1 MRKVLTGV
9 LGLFFCATL
18 LFGQGAA
25 LGTISG
31 RVTDPSDSPI
41 PGATVSVSNLLTGA
55 KYSAGTSADGFY
67 SVRFLQPGDYKL
79 EVSHPGFQKAVQPKV
94 AVVAASNPTVNLKLV
109 LGSVAEAVTVTDEV
123 GLVEF
128 ENADRGGEIDNI
140 RTQYTPTVQRT
151 VMSIL
156 PSAPGVVVAGNDR
169 GMTPSGN
176 SGASGFMLSGG
187 QERTN
192 EMLLDG
198 VPNRTSYGG
207 HNFGVIPTQESTA
220 EVKVIT
226 NAFSAEYGNTT
237 GGVINVTTKSGTNE
251 YHGELYTFFRNTA
264 LNANHYERNRV
275 PRKPDGTEAAPR
287 LRLVYNTYGGIV
299 TGRILRDKL
308 FGTFKYQVSQ
318 SNDMKSFVGY
328 VPTQKERDGDFN
340 STFYMKSGVATP
352 VVIYDPFTTKQDPVT
367 KKYVRTPIA
376 GNVIPSSR
384 ISPVAKAF
392 WKYIPLPNAATG
404 ALVKATNYMAASGGK
419 ATKEYVEFMPRL
431 DWNVSERTKLMFR
444 HIRTDYKEFPVEYY
458 ATAAE
463 VNTGYPFIRAN
474 HNAVFDWTQTLSPT
488 SVLNFRLGMERY
500 VTGQLE
506 TPRMSAE
513 PKDLGFSTNYQ
524 SQAAKAFPVFR
535 MGGGNIG
542 GSDMFMG
549 GGSPAGS
556 YAPDQVNNMDL
567 TWSKNLGKHNL
578 KVGGQI
584 RLERIYFFN
593 GGYDAGY
600 FSFGRGDTNGPD
612 PDVQTVGSG
621 DETASFLFGVGSG
634 TLDLNASASRQ
645 ILYNALY
652 VQDDIK
658 LTPKLTLNVG
668 LRWDR
673 TGGLTDRY
681 NAMTGTFDPNAAS
694 PLAAQVKAAAGS
706 QYCPACAALKGGLT
720 FPGVN
725 GMPRN
730 VYAPGNKDI
739 GPRIAAAYALD
750 SKTAIRAGWG
760 MFYGPIYY
768 DPGQTGFSQSTPWVT
783 YDANRVPLNLLD
795 NPFPTGIIA
804 PVGAGKGLAT
814 NIGTSVSYVD
824 PDTRTPRARQFS
836 FELQREVFW
845 GMRVSAGYVNNI
857 VTRLPVTRSI
867 NSLTEQQFTQGAAFL
882 NTKYANPF
890 AGLVPGYS
898 LNQSTIANSSLI
910 TPYPQ
915 FTGVSVASVPIG
927 SSRYDALQLYVVKR
941 MTQGISFS
949 VAYTAS
955 KKLEKTSYQYAT
967 DPFLEKRL
975 SPLDFPQLLVPN
987 FAVELPF
994 GKGHWLF
1001 PNAPGWVDRIINGW
1015 QANGII
1021 RIQSGKVVQMAANAI
1036 PTGVDPNAVPGG
1048 QRIDQWINPAAFI
1061 NNTDTYRIRRWPI
1074 VLPSLRHPPIH
1085 RFDLGAV
1092 KRTRIAERFMF
1103 VIEVQATNAMNTA
1116 EWYDSLNNSTPTS
1129 STFGQIGTVKGLT
1142 NYPRQIILSGKLS
1155 F

>member
-1 MRKVLTGV
+1 MKQFFTAAIL
-9 LGLFFCATL
+9 LFFCAAI

-41 PGATVSVSNLLTGA
+41 PGATITVTNLLTGA
-55 KYSAGTSADGFY
+55 KYSAGTSAEGFY
-67 SVRFLQPGDYKL
+67 NVRFLQPGNYSV
-79 EVSHPGFQKAVQPKV
+79 EVVHQGFQKAIQPNV
-94 AVVAASNPTVNLKLV
+94 TVVAASNPTVNLKLA
-109 LGSVAEAVTVTDEV
+109 LGSVAETVTVSDRV
-123 GLVEF
+123 SIVEF
-128 ENADRGGEIDNI
+128 ENADRGGEIDTI
-140 RTQYTPTVQRT
+140 RSLYTPTVQRT
-151 VMSIL
+151 VSSIL
-156 PSAPGVVVAGNDR
+156 PSVPGVVVAGNDR

-192 EMLLDG
+192 EMILDG

-207 HNFGVIPTQESTA
+207 HNFGIIPTQESTA

-275 PRKPDGTEAAPR
+275 PRNAAGTEAAPR

-308 FGTFKYQVSQ
+308 FGTFKYHVSQ

-328 VPTQKERDGDFN
+328 VPTQKERDGDLT
-340 STFYMKSGVATP
+340 STFYMKSGVPTQ
-352 VVIYDPFTTKQDPVT
+352 VVIYDPWTTKQDPAT
-367 KKYVRTPIA
+367 GKYVRTPIA

-384 ISPVAKAF
+384 INPVAKAF

-404 ALVKATNYMAASGGK
+404 ALVKATNYLAASGSK
-419 ATKEYVEFMPRL
+419 ANKEYIEWMPRV
-431 DWNVSERTKLMFR
+431 DWNVSEKTKLMFR

-463 VNTGYPFIRAN
+463 VNGGYPFIRAN

-506 TPRMSAE
+506 LPRLEVE
-513 PKDLGFSTNYQ
+513 PKELGFSTTFQ

-535 MGGGNIG
+535 MGGSNIG

-549 GGSPAGS
+549 GGVPAGS

-584 RLERIYFFN
+584 RLERIYFASAGN
-593 GGYDAGY
+593 DAGS
-600 FSFGRGDTNGPD
+600 FSFGRGQTNGPD
-612 PDVQTVGSG
+612 PDVQTVGAG
-621 DETASFLFGVGSG
+621 DETASFLFGVGGGSI
-634 TLDLNASASRQ
+634 DRNASASRQ
-645 ILYNALY
+645 SIYSAIY
-652 VQDDIK
+652 AQDDIK
-658 LTPKLTLNVG
+658 VTQKLTVNVG

-681 NAMTGTFDPNAAS
+681 DAMTGTFDPTATS
-694 PLAAQVKAAAGS
+694 PLAAQVKAAAGA

-720 FPGVN
+720 FPGVS

-730 VYAPGNKDI
+730 VYAPGNKDF
-739 GPRIAAAYALD
+739 GPRIAVAYALD
-750 SKTAIRAGWG
+750 NKTAIRAGWG

-768 DPGQTGFSQSTPWVT
+768 DPGQAGFSQSTTWVT
-783 YDANRVPLNLLD
+783 YDANRLPLNLLD
-795 NPFPTGIIA
+795 NPFPAGIIQ
-804 PVGAGKGLAT
+804 PVGARNGLAT

-824 PDTRTPRARQFS
+824 PNTRTPRARQFS
-836 FELQREVFW
+836 FEIQREVFW
-845 GMRVSAGYVNNI
+845 KMRVSVGYVNNI
-857 VTRLPVTRSI
+857 VSRLPVTRSLD
-867 NSLTEQQFTQGAAFL
+867 SLTEQQFTQGASYL

-910 TPYPQ
+910 VPYPQ
-915 FTGVSVASVPIG
+915 FTGVSASSVPIG
-927 SSRYDALQLYVVKR
+927 WSRYDALQLYVVKR
-941 MTQGISFS
+941 MTRGISFS
-949 VAYTAS
+949 LAYTAS
-955 KKLEKTSYQYAT
+955 KKMEKTGYQWAT

-1001 PNAPGWVDRIINGW
+1001 PNAPGWVDRLINGW

-1021 RIQSGKVVQMAANAI
+1021 RIQSGKVVEMATNAI
-1036 PTGVDPNAVPGG
+1036 PTGADPNAVPGG
-1048 QRIDQWINPAAFI
+1048 QRLDQWINPAAFVAQT
-1061 NNTDTYRIRRWPI
+1061 NAYQVRRWPY
-1074 VLPSLRHPPIH
+1074 VLSSLRNPPIH

-1092 KRTRIAERFMF
+1092 KKTRIAERFMF
-1103 VIEVQATNAMNTA
+1103 EIEVEATNAMNTP
-1116 EWYDSLNNSTPTS
+1116 EWYDSLNGSNPTS
-1129 STFGQIGTVKGLT
+1129 STFGQIGTVKALT
-1142 NYPRQIILSGKLS
+1142 NYPRQVILSGKLT

>member
-1 MRKVLTGV
+1 
-9 LGLFFCATL
+9 
-18 LFGQGAA
+18 
-25 LGTISG
+25 
-31 RVTDPSDSPI
+31 
-41 PGATVSVSNLLTGA
+41 LLTGA

-79 EVSHPGFQKAVQPKV
+79 EVVHPGFQKAVQPQV
-94 AVVAASNPTVNLKLV
+94 TVIAASNPTVNLRLT
-109 LGSVAEAVTVTDEV
+109 LGSVAEVVTVSDRV
-123 GLVEF
+123 SLVEF
-128 ENADRGGEIDNI
+128 ENADRGGEIDQI
-140 RTQYTPTVQRT
+140 RTLYTPTVQRT

-156 PSAPGVVVAGNDR
+156 PGAPGVVVAGNDR

-237 GGVINVTTKSGTNE
+237 GGVINVTTKAGTNQ

-264 LNANHYERNRV
+264 LNANHFERNRLGQ
-275 PRKPDGTEAAPR
+275 PRT
-287 LRLVYNTYGGIV
+287 RLVYNTYGGIV

-308 FGTFKYQVSQ
+308 FGTFKYHISQ
-318 SNDMKSFVGY
+318 SNDVKSFSGY
-328 VPTQKERDGDFN
+328 VPTQKQRDGDFT
-340 STFYMKSGVATP
+340 STYYLKSGTP
-352 VVIYDPFTTKQDPVT
+352 TQVTIYDPFTTQQDPVT
-367 KKYVRTPIA
+367 KKYIRTPIA
-376 GNVIPSSR
+376 GNVIPANR

-392 WKYIPLPNAATG
+392 WKYIPLPNTAG
-404 ALVKATNYMAASGGK
+404 SGLVVKTTNYVAMSGSLANK
-419 ATKEYVEFMPRL
+419 DYVEWMPRV
-431 DWNVSERTKLMFR
+431 DWNVSEKTKFMFR
-444 HIRTDYKEFPVEYY
+444 YIRTDYKEYPVEYY
-458 ATAAE
+458 GTAAE

-474 HNAVFDWTQTLSPT
+474 NNAVFDWTQTLSPS

-506 TPRMSAE
+506 TPRLGAT
-513 PKDLGFSTNYQ
+513 PADLGFSTTFQ
-524 SQAAKAFPVFR
+524 GQAAKAFPVFA
-535 MGGGNIG
+535 MGGTNIG
-542 GSDMFMG
+542 GSDTFMG
-549 GGSPAGS
+549 GGAPAGS

-578 KVGGQI
+578 KVGGQV

-612 PDVQTVGSG
+612 PDVQVLGAG

-634 TLDLNASASRQ
+634 RLDLNASASRQ
-645 ILYNALY
+645 MLYTAMY

-681 NAMTGTFDPNAAS
+681 DAMPGAFDPNAAS
-694 PLAAQVKAAAGS
+694 PLASAVKTAAGA
-706 QYCPACAALKGGLT
+706 QYCPACANLKGGLL
-720 FPGVN
+720 FPGV
-725 GMPRN
+725 GGQPRN
-730 VYAPGNKDI
+730 VYSPGNKDF
-739 GPRIAAAYALD
+739 GPRIAVAYALD
-750 SKTAIRAGWG
+750 NKTAIRAGWG

-783 YDANRVPLNLLD
+783 NDANRVPLNLLA
-795 NPFPTGIIA
+795 NPFPTGIIQ
-804 PVGAGKGLAT
+804 PVGAKNGLAT

-824 PDTRTPRARQFS
+824 PNTRTPRGRQFS
-836 FELQREVFW
+836 FEIQREVFW
-845 GMRVSAGYVNNI
+845 GLRASIAYVNNI
-857 VTRLPVTRSI
+857 VTRLPITRSL
-867 NSLTEQQFTQGAAFL
+867 NALTEQQFTQGASYL
-882 NTKYANPF
+882 NTKYTNPF
-890 AGLVPGYS
+890 AGLVPGFA
-898 LNQSTIANSSLI
+898 LNQPTIANSGLI
-910 TPYPQ
+910 VPYPQ
-915 FTGVSVASVPIG
+915 FTGVSATNVPIG
-927 SSRYDALQLYVVKR
+927 WSRYDAMQLYLVKR

-949 VAYTAS
+949 LAYTAS
-955 KKLEKTSYQYAT
+955 KKMEKLGYQYAT

-1001 PNAPGWVDRIINGW
+1001 PNAPGWVDRLINGW

-1021 RIQSGKVVQMAANAI
+1021 RIQSGKVVEMASNAI
-1036 PTGVDPNAVPGG
+1036 PTGADPNAVPGG
-1048 QRIDQWINPAAFI
+1048 QRLDQWINPAAFV
-1061 NNTDTYRIRRWPI
+1061 NNTDPYRVRRWPL
-1074 VLPSLRHPPIH
+1074 VLPSLRNPPIH

-1092 KRTRIAERFMF
+1092 KKTRIAERYMF
-1103 VIEVQATNAMNTA
+1103 EIEVQASV
-1116 EWYDSLNNSTPTS
+1116 DR
-1129 STFGQIGTVKGLT
+1129 
-1142 NYPRQIILSGKLS
+1142 RQVQRRDLGGRILQCAVPATG
-1155 F
+1155 